1 MSKILLLFDRLTLNI
16 QRLHHVVVDELKVL
30 VADPVLH
37 IPLPPREEVVHH
49 RHLMAVHHQLVGKMG
64 PHKTSPAGYLLG
76 ERAVSCLQK
85 KQKNNILPDIYTQGF
100 SPVEILANSNHLNF
114 GDYQTV

>member
-1 MSKILLLFDRLTLNI
+1 MSKISLLSDRLTLNI

-49 RHLMAVHHQLVGKMG
+49 RHLVAVHHQLVGEMG
-64 PHKTSPAGYLLG
+64 PHKTSPTGDLLEDRRMG
-76 ERAVSCLQK
+76 HVW
-85 KQKNNILPDIYTQGF
+85 
-100 SPVEILANSNHLNF
+100 
-114 GDYQTV
+114 